1 MSDLA
6 NLQAAVRNDP
16 LNAELRYLLGAELAE
31 AKDYEHAVVELAT
44 AVKLKPA
51 LHTARFQ
58 LGLLHLT
65 LGRPAKCLAAWQPLD
80 AAEGEPSLK
89 LFKHGLEALIRDDFR
104 QCIDLVKRGIELNT
118 TNAPLNRDMTMIIG
132 KAQAAL
138 DASATGSPAQPQPSP
153 PEEGPDVRTDF
164 SLYNQTRQ

>member
-6 NLQAAVRNDP
+6 QLQAAVRNDP
-16 LNAELRYLLGAELAE
+16 LNAELRYLLGAQLAE
-31 AKDYEHAVVELAT
+31 GREYEHAIVELVT

-65 LGRPAKCLAAWQPLD
+65 LARPAECLAAWQPLD

-89 LFKHGLEALIRDDFR
+89 LFKHGMEALIRDDFR
-104 QCIDLVKRGIELNT
+104 QCVDLLKRGIELNT
-118 TNAPLNRDMTMIIG
+118 TNPPLNRDMAQVIG

-138 DASATGSPAQPQPSP
+138 DARTSLPPSQPPVTEERSA
-153 PEEGPDVRTDF
+153 VRTDF

>member
-1 MSDLA
+1 MTDLA
-6 NLQAAVRNDP
+6 QLQVAVRNDP

-31 AKDYEHAVVELAT
+31 QGDHEHAIVELAT

-65 LGRPAKCLAAWQPLD
+65 LARPEECLAAWEPLD

-89 LFKHGLEALIRDDFR
+89 LFKHGMEALIRDDFQ
-104 QCIDLVKRGIELNT
+104 QCIALLRRGVETNT
-118 TNAPLNRDMTMIIG
+118 TNPALNRDMTMVIQ
-132 KAQAAL
+132 KAQEAL
-138 DASATGSPAQPQPSP
+138 DARAALPAERQEPTQSA
-153 PEEGPDVRTDF
+153 VRTDF
-164 SLYNQTRQ
+164 SLYGQTKQ